1 MDIIQA
7 IQHYFLMR
15 HLKKIVRQSCYHQ
28 LRIIDHMEM
37 LVFAF
42 REEFTEDNKPSQ
54 DAFLRECLEIALGNK
69 ESK

>member
-1 MDIIQA
+1 MLQA

-15 HLKKIVRQSCYHQ
+15 HLRSLVKQGFHHQEKIT
-28 LRIIDHMEM
+28 DHMEK
-37 LVFAF
+37 LVVAF

-69 ESK
+69 E